1 MYNGDSSVH
10 IYAPG
15 ILELSSRIS
24 YIKSR
29 IRHELK
35 EMSSCMIDV
44 KGFCWEIYAH
54 RSPPYRAWD
63 SVASRGLCVGGKRK
77 NLKPVTVL
85 EQRTSQTRAGFLC

>member
-44 KGFCWEIYAH
+44 KGFC
-54 RSPPYRAWD
+54 
-63 SVASRGLCVGGKRK
+63 
-77 NLKPVTVL
+77 
-85 EQRTSQTRAGFLC
+85 